1 MIPWL
6 LAVLLVQQPPA
17 PPAPAPPSKKPE
29 IVILD
34 PNAPKGLEEKKDQ
47 EEEAAPPK
55 EYAYNPYQAEREVE
69 VGNFYMKKGNYPAA
83 ARRYEEA
90 TKWKPNWGLAYLK
103 LGQAYEKKGEL
114 RRAAE
119 AYRKYLEIL
128 PKDRRARQLR
138 KEIARL
144 EREAEK

>member
-1 MIPWL
+1 MFPWL
-6 LAVLLVQQPPA
+6 LAALLMQQPPPPA
-17 PPAPAPPSKKPE
+17 PPSQPPPAPKKPE

-34 PNAPKGLEEKKDQ
+34 PNAPKGLEEP
-47 EEEAAPPK
+47 EEAEPK
-55 EYAYNPYQAEREVE
+55 EYSYNPFQAEKEVE

-83 ARRYEEA
+83 IKRYQEA

-103 LGQAYEKKGEL
+103 LGQAYEKKGEP

-128 PKDRRARQLR
+128 PKDRRAAQLR

-144 EREAEK
+144 EREAAP